1 MPWLKPH
8 KEKKMSKRITTLILA
23 TKYFLQGDPWEI
35 AWMNAKTIVRGF
47 RRR

>member
-1 MPWLKPH
+1 MIKH
-8 KEKKMSKRITTLILA
+8 IRTLILA

-35 AWMNAKTIVRGF
+35 AYMNAKVIVRGF